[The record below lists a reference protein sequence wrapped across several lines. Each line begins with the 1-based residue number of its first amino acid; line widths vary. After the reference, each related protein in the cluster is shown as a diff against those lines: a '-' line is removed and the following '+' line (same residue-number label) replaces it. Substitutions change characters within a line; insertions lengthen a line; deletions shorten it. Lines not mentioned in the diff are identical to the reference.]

1 MAGDDWDGTGEVQN
15 TKKAKIKQQL
25 DRLERE
31 IKTLKIEREEYQ
43 GQIKKLN
50 ANLQEE
56 KERTEKRLKLSS
68 LQFQAD
74 LEEEKDQFQK

>member
-1 MAGDDWDGTGEVQN
+1 
-15 TKKAKIKQQL
+15 L

-74 LEEEKDQFQK
+74 LEEEKD